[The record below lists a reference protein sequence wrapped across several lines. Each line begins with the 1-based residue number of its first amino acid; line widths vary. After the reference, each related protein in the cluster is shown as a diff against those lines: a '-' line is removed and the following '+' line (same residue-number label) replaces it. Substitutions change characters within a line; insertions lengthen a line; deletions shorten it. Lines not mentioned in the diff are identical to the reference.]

1 MRQKQKLRYSKY
13 LKERKGQYL
22 ALQLAYLCVIVS
34 QLLIPQLV
42 SKMLSGITAGGED
55 IGILTVGMLC
65 LIAVEAA
72 GTYCFGHFNYKLS
85 NELLVASEQDC
96 LQQMLQ
102 ISYQKVA
109 GMNSSYLG
117 QRMNNDLCYI
127 MDFYVEKVPLLVFQ
141 AVKGIAIVVLLFL
154 ISFYVGL
161 FAVAGIGIYVV
172 IYILTRKRYYQL
184 SKEHRKVKF
193 MLTSVICG
201 KLSRILT
208 IKLNSWYKA
217 TRRDFQAAGDKFV
230 RTSVKYLDFDN
241 FTSNVSNVIGRALVP
256 ALLLG
261 LYFSS
266 TQNGGASQAGNFAMA
281 LLYMQELIA
290 VTKYIVQ
297 GGKFYQSYQVSCHMM
312 DQLLEMPKEQCG
324 ESVLQEVNAVE
335 LRNVDF
341 SYGEKQVLKHFSR
354 KFQKGR
360 IYALCGENGTG
371 KSTLLLLMMGI
382 LEPEEGEVLWNGRKV
397 PDIDMQKLRKDRV
410 GFVNQEPL
418 LMEGSIYDN
427 LFYGREEEKKS
438 PDQLSGYALLDFVA
452 SKEQGYG
459 TQVNGQSN
467 NLSGGQKQRIAIMRA
482 LLKGTEV
489 LFLDEPTSALDS
501 EGILLLMETLQRI
514 KEDKI
519 IVIITHDKQVRE
531 TCDEVIMLS

>member
-172 IYILTRKRYYQL
+172 IYILTRKWYYQL
-184 SKEHRKVKF
+184 SEEHRKVKF

-452 SKEQGYG
+452 SQEQGYG
-459 TQVNGQSN
+459 TQVNGQSS

>member
-1 MRQKQKLRYSKY
+1 MKQKQKLRYSKY
-13 LKERKGQYL
+13 LKERKWQYL
-22 ALQLAYLCVIVS
+22 ALLLAYLCVIIS
-34 QLLIPQLV
+34 QLLIPQQV
-42 SKMLSGITAGGED
+42 SKMLSCITAEGVG
-55 IGILTVGMLC
+55 IGLLTAGMFC

-85 NELLVASEQDC
+85 NELTVVSEQDC

-102 ISYQKVA
+102 ISYQKIA
-109 GMNSSYLG
+109 GINSAYVG

-127 MDFYVEKVPLLVFQ
+127 MDFYVEKIPLLIFQ
-141 AVKGIAIVVLLFL
+141 GVKGIAIVVLLFMV
-154 ISFYVGL
+154 SFYVGL
-161 FAVAGIGIYVV
+161 FAAAGIGIYVA
-172 IYILTRKRYYQL
+172 IYLLTRKRYYQL
-184 SKEHRKVKF
+184 SEEHRKMHF
-193 MLTSVICG
+193 MLTSVVCG
-201 KLSRILT
+201 KLSRLLT

-217 TRRDFQAAGDKFV
+217 TQRDFQTAGEKFV
-230 RTSVKYLDFDN
+230 KASVKYLDFDN
-241 FTSNVSNVIGRALVP
+241 FTSNISNVIGRALIP

-266 TQNGGASQAGNFAMA
+266 GQNGGASQAGNFAMA

-297 GGKFYQSYQVSCHMM
+297 GGNFYQSYQVSCNMM

-324 ESVLQEVNAVE
+324 EGVLQEVNTLE
-335 LRNVDF
+335 LQNVTF
-341 SYGEKQVLKHFSR
+341 SYGEKEVLKRFSH
-354 KFQKGR
+354 KFEKGR

-382 LEPEEGEVLWNGRKV
+382 LNPEGGEVLWNGRKV
-397 PDIDMQKLRKDRV
+397 PDLDMQQLRKARI

-418 LMEGSIYDN
+418 LMEGSIHEN
-427 LFYGREEEKKS
+427 LFYGREEEEKS
-438 PDQLSGYALLDFVA
+438 PDELNGYALLDFVA
-452 SKEQGYG
+452 SQEQGYE

-501 EGILLLMETLQRI
+501 EGILLLMEMLQQI

-519 IVIITHDKQVRE
+519 IVIITHDKLVRE
-531 TCDEVIMLS
+531 VCDEVVMLS